1 MIKKVIK
8 NVLLFLKLKKQKVV
22 THTYN
27 ISLKAI
33 IGKHSTI
40 MQNTEVDSSTRIG
53 KYCYIGKN
61 CSITKT
67 NIGNYCSIAN
77 NVSIGQGEHCT
88 SRISTNSLFYEDAY
102 EELTSKDCT
111 IGNDVWIGVD
121 AIILR
126 GLVIGDG
133 AIVGAN
139 SVVTK
144 NIPPFA
150 IVVGS
155 PAKIIRYRFD
165 NLKIDRI
172 LKSKWWDLD
181 IGLAKKEFEKLEGVD

>member
-1 MIKKVIK
+1 MD
-8 NVLLFLKLKKQKVV
+8 
-22 THTYN
+22 
-27 ISLKAI
+27 
-33 IGKHSTI
+33 
-40 MQNTEVDSSTRIG
+40 NTEVDFSSSIG

-61 CSITKT
+61 CFITKA

-88 SRISTNSLFYEDAY
+88 SRISTSSLFYEDTY
-102 EELTSKDCT
+102 EVLTSKDCT
-111 IGNDVWIGVD
+111 IENDVWIGVD

-126 GLVIGDG
+126 GVLIGNG
-133 AIVGAN
+133 AIIGAN

-144 NIPPFA
+144 NVPPFA

-155 PAKIIRYRFD
+155 PAAIIRYRF
-165 NLKIDRI
+165 NNTQIGKI

-181 IGLAKKEFEKLEGVD
+181 LKMARKEIGKLEVDE

>member
-1 MIKKVIK
+1 MIRANVK
-8 NVLLFLKLKKQKVV
+8 NILLYLKLKKQKVIA
-22 THTYN
+22 HTN
-27 ISLKAI
+27 DISLKAT
-33 IGKHSTI
+33 IGRYSTI
-40 MQNTEVDSSTRIG
+40 MTNTEVDSFSSIG
-53 KYCYIGKN
+53 KYCYVGKN
-61 CSITKT
+61 CFITKA

-88 SRISTNSLFYEDAY
+88 SRISTSSLFYEDAY

-126 GLVIGDG
+126 GVIIGDG

-172 LKSKWWDLD
+172 LSSKWWKLD
-181 IGLAKKEFEKLEGVD
+181 ISLAKKEIEKLREVN

>member
-77 NVSIGQGEHCT
+77 NVSIGPGSHDT
-88 SRISTNSLFYEDAY
+88 SRISTSALFYEDSY
-102 EELTSKDCT
+102 GELTSKDCT
-111 IGNDVWIGVD
+111 IENDVWIGVN

-126 GLVIGDG
+126 GVLIGNG
-133 AIVGAN
+133 AVVGAN

-155 PAKIIRYRFD
+155 PATIIRYRF
-165 NLKIDRI
+165 NKSRIDRI

-181 IGLAKKEFEKLEGVD
+181 LKMAKREFDKLEVDE